1 MGALKVVRERAQSS
15 KDTDLK
21 AHISTLYDSVLSL
34 KEALMLVTD
43 ENHELRLGLQ
53 NWNPAAQRGP
63 ELRQVRAV
71 NYYFDAYRGR
81 YCHRYYDR
89 EENNRDTT

>member
-1 MGALKVVRERAQSS
+1 LGALKVVRERAQSS

-63 ELRQVRAV
+63 ELRQVGAV
-71 NYYFDAYRGR
+71 SLFTGL
-81 YCHRYYDR
+81 
-89 EENNRDTT
+89 RDDLKPELQDLPQTAHK